1 MTVFL
6 LLLKRNKYDFQLRFF
21 YGMKHLEVPHV
32 SSISS
37 IADTDLS
44 A

>member
-1 MTVFL
+1 MIVL
-6 LLLKRNKYDFQLRFF
+6 SLPLKRNKYDFQLRFF
-21 YGMKHLEVPHV
+21 YEMKHLEVPHV

-37 IADTDLS
+37 VADTDLS